1 MALRSHGEH
10 ADHEG
15 PGKWVKAPQGWAYL
29 QLFYEKTPLPPPGS
43 EEELPLLLYVAER
56 GNQYLRLLTAF
67 GTMLAG
73 PKAAE
78 GLEEIFSE
86 ILHLSDMEEIEGR
99 LDMRQKV
106 FDAWSEVDPF
116 KVMRLPTR
124 EDMERLAAQKV
135 RAAHSRFVNTD
146 LSTLT
151 DSVMELH
158 EG

>member
-1 MALRSHGEH
+1 
-10 ADHEG
+10 
-15 PGKWVKAPQGWAYL
+15 
-29 QLFYEKTPLPPPGS
+29 
-43 EEELPLLLYVAER
+43 
-56 GNQYLRLLTAF
+56 
-67 GTMLAG
+67 MLAG